1 MSDPVN
7 IQRISKSKVGADL
20 LQTASAAISRIKAAQ
35 AVHTDAMLALGR
47 ELYNFREDDLWQYTP
62 DPENPPYGYTSFDKW
77 LRSDHEL
84 SYSGC
89 RLALQV
95 HETLIVR
102 MCIDAEQ
109 IRHVAVGKLQEVIP
123 EITAIADE
131 MDRRISDAE
140 ELNQTAEIDVIY
152 DEACQQAATWL
163 ADAQS
168 LSRND
173 LATLRKERR
182 GFKAWT
188 GQIPFGDLPEW
199 LQRHFEPDQPIR
211 AELLQLPVIERDEE

>member
-1 MSDPVN
+1 MSEPVN

-20 LQTASAAISRIKAAQ
+20 IQTASAAIGRIKAAQ
-35 AVHTDAMLALGR
+35 AVHTEAMLALGR
-47 ELYNFREDDLWQYTP
+47 ELYNFREDDLWQYVP
-62 DPENPPYGYTSFDKW
+62 DPENPPYGYVSFDKW
-77 LRSDHEL
+77 LRSEAEL

-102 MCIDAEQ
+102 MCIDTEQ
-109 IRHVAVGKLQEVIP
+109 IRTVAVGKLQEVIP

-140 ELNQTAEIDVIY
+140 ELDRPGDIDAIY
-152 DEACQQAATWL
+152 EEACQQAATWL
-163 ADAQS
+163 ADAQT

-188 GQIPFGDLPEW
+188 GQIAYGDLPEW
-199 LQRHFEPDQPIR
+199 LQRHFEPDQPIK
-211 AELLQLPVIERDEE
+211 AELLQLPVETDGD